1 MKLRVLIADPDP
13 DLQRTITA
21 ALSQERDM
29 EAAGFSSGGT
39 ETLSQIQ
46 SLRPDVVL
54 LELVQPRL
62 DGLSVLRRLAE
73 AESAPPVVVLT
84 GFVNAAIVAECARL
98 GAAYFVPKPC
108 DPGALLQCLRQY
120 AKAEKRPLAAPGQA
134 TAPKA
139 PAPAPAHLESAV
151 ESAVTNILHEMG
163 VPAHIKG
170 FQYLRAGILF
180 TIRGTGSVAGITKVL
195 YPEIAKRFSATPACV
210 ERAMRHAI
218 EIAWNRGDFEMQQK
232 IFRGTISGAKGK
244 PTNGEFIALLAEHI
258 ALRFKSANL

>member
-21 ALSQERDM
+21 AISQERDM

-54 LELVQPRL
+54 LELVQPQL

-98 GAAYFVPKPC
+98 GAAYFIPKPC

-120 AKAEKRPLAAPGQA
+120 AKAEKRPPAAVPGPA
-134 TAPKA
+134 PAPKV

-151 ESAVTNILHEMG
+151 TNLLHEMG

-218 EIAWNRGDFEMQQK
+218 AWNRGDFEMQQK

>member
-1 MKLRVLIADPDP
+1 MKLQVLIADADP
-13 DLQRTITA
+13 DFQRTMTQ
-21 ALSQERDM
+21 ALSREGDM
-29 EAAGFSSGGT
+29 EAAGVSSDGL
-39 ETLSQIQ
+39 ETLSLIQ
-46 SLRPDVVL
+46 TARPDVVL
-54 LELVQPRL
+54 LDLIQQRL
-62 DGLSVLRRLAE
+62 DGLAILRRLAGRE
-73 AESAPPVVVLT
+73 DAPPVLVLT
-84 GFVNAAIVAECARL
+84 GFVNAAVVAECAKL
-98 GAAYFVPKPC
+98 GAAYFIPKPC

-120 AKAEKRPLAAPGQA
+120 AKAEKRPPAAVPGPA
-134 TAPKA
+134 PAPKV

-151 ESAVTNILHEMG
+151 TNLLHEMG

-195 YPEIAKRFSATPACV
+195 YPEIAKRFSVTPACV

-258 ALRFKSANL
+258 ALRFKSAKL

>member
-98 GAAYFVPKPC
+98 GAAYFIPKPC

-120 AKAEKRPLAAPGQA
+120 AKAETRPPAAVPGL
-134 TAPKA
+134 A
-139 PAPAPAHLESAV
+139 PAPKVPAPPPAQL
-151 ESAVTNILHEMG
+151 ESAVTNLLHEMG

-180 TIRGTGSVAGITKVL
+180 TIRGAGSVAGITKVL

>member
-1 MKLRVLIADPDP
+1 MKLQVLIADADP
-13 DLQRTITA
+13 DFQRTMTQ
-21 ALSQERDM
+21 ALSREGDM
-29 EAAGFSSGGT
+29 EAAGVSSDGL
-39 ETLSQIQ
+39 ETLSLIQ
-46 SLRPDVVL
+46 TARPDVVL
-54 LELVQPRL
+54 LDLIQQRL
-62 DGLSVLRRLAE
+62 DGLAILRRLAGRE
-73 AESAPPVVVLT
+73 DAPPVLVLT
-84 GFVNAAIVAECARL
+84 GFVNAAVVAECAKL
-98 GAAYFVPKPC
+98 GAAYFIPKPC
-108 DPGALLQCLRQY
+108 DTAALMQCLRQC
-120 AKAEKRPLAAPGQA
+120 AKAGGKSPAAA
-134 TAPKA
+134 AA
-139 PAPAPAHLESAV
+139 PAPVPAHLESAV
-151 ESAVTNILHEMG
+151 TNLLHEMG

>member
-98 GAAYFVPKPC
+98 GAAYFIPKPC
-108 DPGALLQCLRQY
+108 DTAALMQCLRQC
-120 AKAEKRPLAAPGQA
+120 AKAGGKSPAAVA
-134 TAPKA
+134 A
-139 PAPAPAHLESAV
+139 PAPVPAHLESAV
-151 ESAVTNILHEMG
+151 TDVLHEIG
-163 VPAHIKG
+163 VPAHVKG
-170 FQYLRAGILF
+170 YQYLREGILF
-180 TIRGTGSVAGITKVL
+180 TIRDADPTAGITKVL
-195 YPEIAKRFSATPACV
+195 YPTVAKKFSSTPSCV
-210 ERAMRHAI
+210 ERSMRHAI
-218 EIAWNRGDFEMQQK
+218 DIVWNRGDEDVQEK
-232 IFRGTISGAKGK
+232 IFCGAFSGSTGR
-244 PTNGEFIALLAEHI
+244 PTNGEFIATIAELVLQQI
-258 ALRFKSANL
+258 GK

>member
-54 LELVQPRL
+54 LELVQPQL

-98 GAAYFVPKPC
+98 GAAYFIPKPC

-120 AKAEKRPLAAPGQA
+120 AKAEKRPPAAVPGL
-134 TAPKA
+134 P
-139 PAPAPAHLESAV
+139 PAPAQL
-151 ESAVTNILHEMG
+151 ESAVTNLLHEMG

>member
-1 MKLRVLIADPDP
+1 MPAAVREGGNETASRRP
-13 DLQRTITA
+13 RT
-21 ALSQERDM
+21 
-29 EAAGFSSGGT
+29 G
-39 ETLSQIQ
+39 
-46 SLRPDVVL
+46 P
-54 LELVQPRL
+54 
-62 DGLSVLRRLAE
+62 
-73 AESAPPVVVLT
+73 
-84 GFVNAAIVAECARL
+84 
-98 GAAYFVPKPC
+98 
-108 DPGALLQCLRQY
+108 
-120 AKAEKRPLAAPGQA
+120 
-134 TAPKA
+134 APKV
-139 PAPAPAHLESAV
+139 PAPAPAQL
-151 ESAVTNILHEMG
+151 ESAVTNLLHEMG

-180 TIRGTGSVAGITKVL
+180 TIRGAGSVAGITKVL

>member
-54 LELVQPRL
+54 LELVQPQL

-98 GAAYFVPKPC
+98 GAAYFIPKPC
-108 DPGALLQCLRQY
+108 DTAALMQCLRQC
-120 AKAEKRPLAAPGQA
+120 AKAGGKSPAAVA
-134 TAPKA
+134 A
-139 PAPAPAHLESAV
+139 PAPVPAHLESAV
-151 ESAVTNILHEMG
+151 TNLLHEMG

>member
-98 GAAYFVPKPC
+98 GAAYFIPKPC

-120 AKAEKRPLAAPGQA
+120 AKAETRPPAAVPGLAP
-134 TAPKA
+134 APKV
-139 PAPAPAHLESAV
+139 PAPAPAQL
-151 ESAVTNILHEMG
+151 ESAVTNLLHEMG

-180 TIRGTGSVAGITKVL
+180 TIRGAGSVAGITKVL
-195 YPEIAKRFSATPACV
+195 YPEIAKKYETTPSRV
-210 ERAMRHAI
+210 ERAIRHAI
-218 EIAWNRGDFEMQQK
+218 EVAWNRGRMETLDALF
-232 IFRGTISGAKGK
+232 GYTINTGKGK
-244 PTNGEFIALLAEHI
+244 PTNSEFIALIADKIRLAYRE
-258 ALRFKSANL
+258 

>member
-54 LELVQPRL
+54 LELVQPQL

-98 GAAYFVPKPC
+98 GAAYFIPKPC

-120 AKAEKRPLAAPGQA
+120 AKAEKRPPAAVPGLAP
-134 TAPKA
+134 APKV

-151 ESAVTNILHEMG
+151 TDVLHEIG
-163 VPAHIKG
+163 VPAHVKG
-170 FQYLRAGILF
+170 YQYLREGILF
-180 TIRGTGSVAGITKVL
+180 TIRDADSTAGITKVL
-195 YPEIAKRFSATPACV
+195 IR
-210 ERAMRHAI
+210 RWR
-218 EIAWNRGDFEMQQK
+218 
-232 IFRGTISGAKGK
+232 
-244 PTNGEFIALLAEHI
+244 
-258 ALRFKSANL
+258 KSSPPRRPV

>member
-1 MKLRVLIADPDP
+1 MKLQVLIADADP
-13 DLQRTITA
+13 DFQRTMTQ
-21 ALSQERDM
+21 ALSREGDM
-29 EAAGFSSGGT
+29 EAAGVSSDGL
-39 ETLSQIQ
+39 ETLSLIQ
-46 SLRPDVVL
+46 TARPDVVL
-54 LELVQPRL
+54 LDLIQQRL
-62 DGLSVLRRLAE
+62 DGLGILRRLAGRE
-73 AESAPPVVVLT
+73 DAPPVLVLT
-84 GFVNAAIVAECARL
+84 GFVNAAVVAECAKL
-98 GAAYFVPKPC
+98 GAAYFIPKPC

-120 AKAEKRPLAAPGQA
+120 AKAEKRPPAAVPGL
-134 TAPKA
+134 A
-139 PAPAPAHLESAV
+139 PAPAQL
-151 ESAVTNILHEMG
+151 ESAVTNLLHEMG

>member
-1 MKLRVLIADPDP
+1 MKLQVLIADADP
-13 DLQRTITA
+13 DFQRTMTQ
-21 ALSQERDM
+21 ALSREGDM
-29 EAAGFSSGGT
+29 EAAGVSSDGL
-39 ETLSQIQ
+39 ETLSLIQ
-46 SLRPDVVL
+46 TARPDVVL
-54 LELVQPRL
+54 LDLIQQRL
-62 DGLSVLRRLAE
+62 DGLGILRRLAGRE
-73 AESAPPVVVLT
+73 DAPPVLVLT
-84 GFVNAAIVAECARL
+84 GFVNAAVVAECAKL
-98 GAAYFVPKPC
+98 GAAYFIPKPC

-120 AKAEKRPLAAPGQA
+120 AKAEKRPPAAVPGL
-134 TAPKA
+134 A
-139 PAPAPAHLESAV
+139 PAPKVPAPTPAHLESAV
-151 ESAVTNILHEMG
+151 TNLLHEMG

>member
-1 MKLRVLIADPDP
+1 MKLQVLIADADP
-13 DLQRTITA
+13 DFQRTMTQ
-21 ALSQERDM
+21 ALSREGDM
-29 EAAGFSSGGT
+29 EAAGVSSDGL
-39 ETLSQIQ
+39 ETLSLIQ
-46 SLRPDVVL
+46 TARPDVVL
-54 LELVQPRL
+54 LDLIQQRL
-62 DGLSVLRRLAE
+62 DGLAILRRLAGRE
-73 AESAPPVVVLT
+73 DAPPVLVLT
-84 GFVNAAIVAECARL
+84 GFVNAAVVAECAKL
-98 GAAYFVPKPC
+98 GAAYFIPKPC

-120 AKAEKRPLAAPGQA
+120 AKAETRPPAAVPRLAP
-134 TAPKA
+134 APKV
-139 PAPAPAHLESAV
+139 PAPAPAQL
-151 ESAVTNILHEMG
+151 ESAVTNLLHEMG

-180 TIRGTGSVAGITKVL
+180 TIRGAGSVAGITKVL

>member
-54 LELVQPRL
+54 LELVQPQ
-62 DGLSVLRRLAE
+62 
-73 AESAPPVVVLT
+73 LT
-84 GFVNAAIVAECARL
+84 GFVNAAIVTECARL
-98 GAAYFVPKPC
+98 GAAYFIPKPC

-120 AKAEKRPLAAPGQA
+120 AKAEKRPPAAVPGLAP
-134 TAPKA
+134 APKV

-151 ESAVTNILHEMG
+151 TNLLHEMG

>member
-1 MKLRVLIADPDP
+1 MKLQVLIADADP
-13 DLQRTITA
+13 DFQRTMTQ
-21 ALSQERDM
+21 ALSREGDM
-29 EAAGFSSGGT
+29 EAAGVSSDGL
-39 ETLSQIQ
+39 ETLSLIQ
-46 SLRPDVVL
+46 TARPDVVL
-54 LELVQPRL
+54 LDLIQQRL
-62 DGLSVLRRLAE
+62 DGLAILRRLAGRE
-73 AESAPPVVVLT
+73 DAPPVLVLT

-98 GAAYFVPKPC
+98 GAAYFIPKPC

-120 AKAEKRPLAAPGQA
+120 AKAEKRPPAAVPGL
-134 TAPKA
+134 A
-139 PAPAPAHLESAV
+139 PAPKVPAPTPAHL

>member
-1 MKLRVLIADPDP
+1 MKLQVLIADADP
-13 DLQRTITA
+13 DFQRTMTQ
-21 ALSQERDM
+21 ALSREGDM
-29 EAAGFSSGGT
+29 EAAGVSSDGL
-39 ETLSQIQ
+39 ETLSLIQ
-46 SLRPDVVL
+46 TARPDVVL
-54 LELVQPRL
+54 LDLIQQRL
-62 DGLSVLRRLAE
+62 DGLAILRRLAGRE
-73 AESAPPVVVLT
+73 DAPPVLVLT
-84 GFVNAAIVAECARL
+84 GFVNAAVVAECAKL
-98 GAAYFVPKPC
+98 GAAYFIPKPC

-120 AKAEKRPLAAPGQA
+120 AKAETRPPAAVPGLAP
-134 TAPKA
+134 APKV
-139 PAPAPAHLESAV
+139 PAPAPAQL
-151 ESAVTNILHEMG
+151 ESAVTNLLHEMG